1 MKKVICPDC
10 GEKIDADTLCWRHPP
25 VNLWICEKCGQS
37 VKSGARCECAFLN
50 SAEIFDFLDDPLQPE
65 EEI

>member
-1 MKKVICPDC
+1 MKKVVCPDC
-10 GEKIDADTLCWRHPP
+10 GEKIDAGALCWRHPP

-37 VKSGARCECAFLN
+37 VKSGARCECALLN

-65 EEI
+65 DEI